1 MIFKDWLIIIEALRL
16 LKQDKYEEKATIQ
29 IRVDELDRWIEEG
42 SEDVKEYRRE
52 RDKDKEVIQKLSKE
66 IVAINNIVAK
76 IHCMNFS

>member
-42 SEDVKEYRRE
+42 SEDVKEYRKE